1 MQQTQQ
7 QPQQQQQ
14 QQQAVRSDDPYA
26 AIPDGPGNGLA
37 AAMRLQQQPSGMMG
51 TSLLLCSCVCVCVD
65 KCDSKQI
72 FQMAL
77 SSRNVPLL
85 CSPIL
90 VDRSVSMSMSFFC
103 FFIDCFCFFRIMVHL
118 LPVRPTVR
126 LRRVPA
132 LAVVALAHLLLV
144 EGLAGR
150 LVVDLAHRLVVVLV
164 GRLVVDLVRRLVPAP
179 HRLER

>member
-1 MQQTQQ
+1 
-7 QPQQQQQ
+7 
-14 QQQAVRSDDPYA
+14 
-26 AIPDGPGNGLA
+26 
-37 AAMRLQQQPSGMMG
+37 
-51 TSLLLCSCVCVCVD
+51 
-65 KCDSKQI
+65 
-72 FQMAL
+72 
-77 SSRNVPLL
+77 
-85 CSPIL
+85 
-90 VDRSVSMSMSFFC
+90 
-103 FFIDCFCFFRIMVHL
+103 MVHL